1 MGTTT
6 QPTRASRLP
15 WVLALAAPTLLMSSW
30 AFAGFDIDRSV
41 FISALTLVFSGVGA
55 LIASRQPGNAMGWIF
70 LAVGASAGLAGLSGS
85 YADRWVTGAGGSRA
99 LGETAAW
106 YGNLSWIPFIL
117 IPCTFVPLLFPDGR
131 LLSARWRWVAW
142 CAGTGI
148 AGSFMVGAVTP
159 GPFDDYPQ
167 LENPYGIESPLVDPL
182 TGIALLVLLI
192 GILGSCASLVLR
204 FRRAQGERRQQIK
217 WLALAAAVAG
227 VTIPVAFIG
236 SGLWGLW
243 GETATNVASMLAVL
257 SLPLAA
263 GIAILRHRLYDIDVV
278 INRALVYG
286 ALTATLGGAY
296 LALVLLIGLAVGQSD
311 LAVATSTLA
320 VAALFRPA
328 RARIQALVDR
338 RFYRH
343 RYDAARTLDG
353 FVARLRDEVALDAIS
368 ADLRAVVV
376 ETVQPAHVSLWLR
389 RPEATG

>member
-6 QPTRASRLP
+6 QPTHASRLP
-15 WVLALAAPTLLMSSW
+15 WALALAAPALLMSSW
-30 AFAGFDIDRSV
+30 ALAGFAIDRGL

-70 LAVGASAGLAGLSGS
+70 LAVGAAAGLAALSGS
-85 YADRWVTGAGGSRA
+85 YADHWVTGAGGSRT

-131 LLSARWRWVAW
+131 LLSPRWRWVAW
-142 CAGTGI
+142 CAGTGL
-148 AGSFMVGAVTP
+148 AGSFVAGAVTP

-167 LENPYGIESPLVDPL
+167 LENPYGIESPLVDVL

-236 SGLWGLW
+236 SGLWG
-243 GETATNVASMLAVL
+243 EAATNVASMLAVL
-257 SLPLAA
+257 CLPLAA
-263 GIAILRHRLYDIDVV
+263 GVAILRYRLYDIDVV
-278 INRALVYG
+278 INRTLVYG

-296 LALVLLIGLAVGQSD
+296 LALV
-311 LAVATSTLA
+311 
-320 VAALFRPA
+320 
-328 RARIQALVDR
+328 
-338 RFYRH
+338 
-343 RYDAARTLDG
+343 
-353 FVARLRDEVALDAIS
+353 
-368 ADLRAVVV
+368 
-376 ETVQPAHVSLWLR
+376 
-389 RPEATG
+389 